1 MEEIKRYFH
10 RKYGQYARFES
21 KLDQLD
27 CWLDRNEQQILE
39 NYNPAEVISDYAKGL
54 LLPITEDNTSEM
66 NDIITRME
74 GKVKKH

>member
-10 RKYGQYARFES
+10 RKYGQYTRFES

-27 CWLDRNEQQILE
+27 RWLDDNEQQILE
-39 NYNPAEVISDYAKGL
+39 SYNPAEVIYKHAKGL

-74 GKVKKH
+74 GKGRKH